1 MKGVLHLDANQ
12 RATARSEIRALF
24 DRYAMLARDGA
35 DFNRIAEDCFAKDA
49 VYRLPSGDAVPAER
63 LSDVLQGEE
72 AKYIRHHVTTCDIKF
87 ISATEALSETEFIAN
102 TDSAAPDHWG
112 CWQDTVKV
120 QPDGTWKLQDRKI
133 VIDGG
138 NPQGWYMKQYGK
150 FHKEPEVSK
159 PHSW

>member
-1 MKGVLHLDANQ
+1 MNGVQFDATQ
-12 RATARSEIRALF
+12 RAVARSEIRAIF

-49 VYRLPSGDAVPAER
+49 IYRLPNGDALPPTR
-63 LSDVLQGEE
+63 LSEVLQGEE
-72 AKYIRHHVTTCDIKF
+72 AKYIRHHVTTSDIKF
-87 ISATEALSETEFIAN
+87 VSATEALSETEFIAI

-112 CWQDTVKV
+112 CWKDTLKV
-120 QPDGTWKLQDRKI
+120 QPDGTWKLQDRQI

-138 NPQGWYMKQYGK
+138 AAHGWYMKQYGK
-150 FHKEPEVSK
+150 FHKAPEVSN